1 MWRWRGFRSPCVRCF
16 SVNRVTRE
24 RARGARR
31 LPPGNPGS
39 RQRKSPLRG
48 ALSLFPS
55 AIGSGAILHPCR
67 SPPLGA
73 SLRLTPACGQRF
85 GDFQPDTGIA
95 VSHLFFLRFFSAV
108 ILLVQVLCFVGPCK
122 RSAAGRGRGAWVVEH
137 VAVEGVPFTIR
148 SLLLCKP
155 RHR

>member
-1 MWRWRGFRSPCVRCF
+1 MRMLWWFRSPCVRCF
-16 SVNRVTRE
+16 SVNHVTCE

-39 RQRKSPLRG
+39 RPGKSPLRG
-48 ALSLFPS
+48 PFGLFPS
-55 AIGSGAILHPCR
+55 AFGSGAILHPCR

-73 SLRLTPACGQRF
+73 SLRLAPACGQRLS
-85 GDFQPDTGIA
+85 DFQPDMGVA
-95 VSHLFFLRFFSAV
+95 VGHLFFLRFFSAV

-137 VAVEGVPFTIR
+137 VAVEVVPFTLR
-148 SLLLCKP
+148 SLLLC
-155 RHR
+155 